1 MEMFEH
7 EYEADAP
14 PPKHGVLLC
23 VWGLCAALL
32 LGPSILVW
40 FVRGTALAL
49 SCAPGPALCSGLELG
64 GGLRDTLDLSWFI
77 GENALFALAIA
88 FTAAVL
94 ALIMRRPLLAAL
106 SPLVLPLAALAFP
119 TLAVYAS
126 TYSGCQINED
136 GIGDCALWGTHMG
149 MTFHHAAQAS
159 ATLYDIVPYSFAL
172 ALMVGFIGFLF
183 FRPNPTVPELR

>member
-1 MEMFEH
+1 MAM
-7 EYEADAP
+7 YEDLDEARAP
-14 PPKHGVLLC
+14 PPKHSILLC

-40 FVRGTALAL
+40 FVRGTALAMG
-49 SCAPGPALCSGLELG
+49 CAPGPALCRGMELG

-77 GENALFALAIA
+77 GENVLFALAVA
-88 FTAAVL
+88 FAAAVL
-94 ALIMRRPLLAAL
+94 ALILRRPLLAAL

-119 TLAVYAS
+119 ALAVFAS
-126 TYSGCQINED
+126 TYSGCQVNED

-159 ATLYDIVPYSFAL
+159 STLYDIVPYSFAL

-183 FRPNPTVPELR
+183 FRPSADSLQ